1 MELERDKEKQE
12 PSKESGSTVEQ
23 ISNKSVEHPLALLA
37 DVALDSRDDMPV
49 NLSKDIIDKSEKEA
63 HFVDTNNTD
72 GEGKKSVEGDEMV
85 DTEET
90 DKVNQQAGN
99 DNQSMM
105 MEPEKMAEKG
115 ELVNDG
121 NADSD
126 DDDAD
131 DDNEMVDSQKFD
143 ADLEVIESDDFD
155 KEYNSER
162 ANNSGTN

>member
-12 PSKESGSTVEQ
+12 PSKESASTVEQ

-63 HFVDTNNTD
+63 HFVDTNNT
-72 GEGKKSVEGDEMV
+72 
-85 DTEET
+85 EET
-90 DKVNQQAGN
+90 DKVNQKAGN

-143 ADLEVIESDDFD
+143 ADLEVIESDDFY